1 LFVCNI
7 EYTIKNVITV
17 ISSNFTVVKN
27 PLYAEFFNTTYNTIE
42 DINAPAIDAFLFSI
56 FTFSNFFINI
66 NVSKTPII
74 PKIS

>member
-1 LFVCNI
+1 MAI
-7 EYTIKNVITV
+7 
-17 ISSNFTVVKN
+17 
-27 PLYAEFFNTTYNTIE
+27 TYNTIE